1 MIKINILSSSLIKKE
16 ERKELL
22 IIAYVIAGLVVFV
35 CLFNYGLKFYSYKKL
50 AVKIESSQ
58 KELTKYE
65 GIVRQ
70 VEALQTT
77 KAVLETK
84 KNLINTLS
92 STALMYPVFMNKL
105 LSVLPDNIW
114 FSSMDTKSTTDTDMN
129 VNIEAEALDNFSIAD
144 FLSVLTTNQSFSNP
158 ELGAI
163 NTNASNK
170 ILTYSFK
177 IKFDYKKEL
186 SK

>member
-1 MIKINILSSSLIKKE
+1 MIKINILSAGLIKKE

-22 IIAYVIAGLVVFV
+22 LIAYLIAGFILLACVVSF
-35 CLFNYGLKFYSYKKL
+35 GLKFYSYERLEYKTERSK
-50 AVKIESSQ
+50 Q
-58 KELTKYE
+58 ELTKYE

-70 VEALQTT
+70 VETLQST

-92 STALMYPVFMNKL
+92 ATALTYPIFMNKL

-114 FSSMDTKSTTDTDMN
+114 FKTMDTKTTNDTEMN

-144 FLSVLTTNQSFSNP
+144 FLSVLTTNPSFFNP

-163 NTNASNK
+163 NTVTSGK
-170 ILTYSFK
+170 SQTSSFRV
-177 IKFDYKKEL
+177 KFDYKKEI